1 KRMVGIFQDDVQVC
15 ALTRQVKRR
24 QGHCQDIPVLYPDNP
39 NADSLRILGGS
50 ETVPLLITDPEPE
63 TPKWQPMSKEQLERE
78 AGGPGWR
85 KIRSLLMLVFWLG
98 WLALLGASIAIIV
111 QSPRPVAPTLL
122 WWQRALFYRVQ
133 PILLMDHDN
142 ALVHEARSIQK
153 WLVEI
158 GVEELDWPAQSP
170 DLNPIEHLWD

>member
-1 KRMVGIFQDDVQVC
+1 MPLDMDGGYGSTAVGS
-15 ALTRQVKRR
+15 
-24 QGHCQDIPVLYPDNP
+24 GM
-39 NADSLRILGGS
+39 SGSLGGS

-63 TPKWQPMSKEQLERE
+63 TPKWQPMSKEQLEFE
-78 AGGPGWR
+78 AGGAGWR

-133 PILLMDHDN
+133 PILLMDAQNEVPGGIDGE
-142 ALVHEARSIQK
+142 LK
-153 WLVEI
+153 
-158 GVEELDWPAQSP
+158 EEGGQWP
-170 DLNPIEHLWD
+170 